1 VETCNALTLDA
12 RVEMQQCL
20 EAGAGLRASGRSLG
34 AFASAQT
41 VAQKLDETLRPPM
54 KKYGVTAL
62 KPGGMD
68 MRTPTLVV
76 YAGGWRQCRRALPAT
91 VLAATDVVAQPG
103 YIFRC
108 VPVADAGTQPRPA
121 RCTSG

>member
-1 VETCNALTLDA
+1 
-12 RVEMQQCL
+12 MS
-20 EAGAGLRASGRSLG
+20 GSGRRSARERTLAV

-41 VAQKLDETLRPPM
+41 VAQKLDETLRPLM

-76 YAGGWRQCRRALPAT
+76 YAGG
-91 VLAATDVVAQPG
+91 LA
-103 YIFRC
+103 
-108 VPVADAGTQPRPA
+108 PVSPSLA
-121 RCTSG
+121 RNGACGN